1 MKNLRLAFL
10 LFGVIG
16 LGACAQVSPMPRDQ
30 LTANLV
36 PILKIE
42 QRSSQMKNVIQV
54 LGSVGTLNGQTLEE
68 LKGHYDVY
76 FIYYSASTVYL
87 AGGNVASYLAYVKLA
102 EEELDAMEQLLKESV
117 RLETD
122 KSLTSE
128 SEKETPKLEL

>member
-16 LGACAQVSPMPRDQ
+16 LGACAQVSPLPRDQ

-36 PILKIE
+36 PILKI
-42 QRSSQMKNVIQV
+42 QHRSSQMKNVIQV

-87 AGGNVASYLAYVKLA
+87 AGGNMVSYLAYVKLA

-117 RLETD
+117 GSETE
-122 KSLTSE
+122 KSLT
-128 SEKETPKLEL
+128 SEKETPKVEL